1 MGTSN
6 ETPTRRIRYAL
17 AALACTI
24 VSAGSHG
31 AKADAVSDFYRGK
44 TMTFI
49 VGSDPGGSFGPYAQ
63 VLAEHMPKYIPEH
76 PKIIIKYTGGQSG
89 GLQLAN
95 TIQSVMP
102 ADGLNMAMTQQTIVL
117 NQVLQPQYAKYDA
130 REWLWLGNMAPI
142 RNMLSLW
149 HTAKAKSVEDAK
161 TTEVIIGAT
170 GPSSPTYIVPNIL
183 NRFLGTKFKIVTGYK
198 GAADLNLAM
207 QRGEIEGRGA
217 SWVSVQLALP
227 DAIADGRIKPIV
239 FASIT
244 REPTAPDVPTL
255 AELMT
260 DPKQKEAAEFLSSES
275 DFGRSV
281 FLPPGVPAERVA
293 MLRKAFDD
301 TMKDADFLADAKRL
315 RLTIEPMSHE
325 VLTQLTRKVV
335 GAPKDVVDLA
345 K

>member
-1 MGTSN
+1 MLSYSRFAAVVLGLSV
-6 ETPTRRIRYAL
+6 AL
-17 AALACTI
+17 AAAP
-24 VSAGSHG
+24 
-31 AKADAVSDFYRGK
+31 AKADALADFYRGK
-44 TMTFI
+44 NITFF

-63 VLAEHMPKYIPEH
+63 VLAEHMSKYIPEN

-130 REWLWLGNMAPI
+130 RQWLWLGNMAPV

-149 HTAKAKSVEDAK
+149 HTAKAQSIEEAK
-161 TTEVIIGAT
+161 KIEVVIGAT
-170 GPSSPTYIVPNIL
+170 GPSSPTYIVPNLL

-207 QRGEIEGRGA
+207 ERGEIEGRGA
-217 SWVSVQLALP
+217 SWVSVQLAMP
-227 DAIADGRIKPIV
+227 EAIAQGRIKPIV

-244 REPTAPDVPTL
+244 REPSAPDVPTL

-260 DPKQKEAAEFLSSES
+260 DPVQKQVAEFLSAES

-281 FLPPGVPAERVA
+281 FLPPGVPDDRVA
-293 MLRKAFDD
+293 MLRAAFES
-301 TMKDADFLADAKRL
+301 TMKDPAFLADAKRL
-315 RLTIEPMSHE
+315 TLTIEPMSHQD
-325 VLTQLTRKVV
+325 LARITLKVV
-335 GAPKDVVDLA
+335 NAPQAVIDLA